1 LDSQRDDAVAKNQT
15 DLTNQRHINRAR
27 PPLGTLDVCIIQV
40 LRKEMAENPELLKQ
54 FEVKITEKQLVRSA
68 AA

>member
-1 LDSQRDDAVAKNQT
+1 
-15 DLTNQRHINRAR
+15 
-27 PPLGTLDVCIIQV
+27 
-40 LRKEMAENPELLKQ
+40 MAENPELLKQ